1 MVTYPKDWEE
11 KKLNNYVH
19 IYQGGTPSTA
29 NKSYWDGNIVWVT
42 PSDVTKQAGMYIYN
56 SERKITEKGLCNSSA
71 KLLPEG
77 TILLCTRATIGELVI
92 AGRPLAT
99 NQGFKNLVCKENAD
113 SLFLAY
119 LLGTLKD
126 EMLQKASGTTFLE
139 LSSRELS
146 KINITMPPL
155 PEQQGIADTLSTFD
169 EHIENLTKLIEKKRA
184 IRDGALEDLVTGKVR
199 LDGFQSSWKQIQF
212 SDVIVPKARIGWQG
226 LKKDEY
232 LPQGYSYLIGGTDFE
247 KGKISL
253 ENISY
258 VSKQRYEMD
267 VNIQVSAGDVLVTK
281 DGTIGKVA
289 VVPEMN
295 KPATLSSGVFVFR
308 VKRGLESS
316 YLYWVLMSSLFSK
329 FIEELSAGSTIKH
342 LYQKDLKKF
351 EFEMPSDVEE
361 QQAIASI
368 LTAMDDELIKLEH
381 EREKIQQI
389 KAGAMDDLLTG
400 KIRLV

>member
-1 MVTYPKDWEE
+1 MVTYSEAWEE
-11 KKLNNYVH
+11 KLLEEIFDIVAGGDLDNLNYSQQKTKKH
-19 IYQGGTPSTA
+19 CYPIYSNGIEREGLYGYTSKTKFPKNSLTITA
-29 NKSYWDGNIVWVT
+29 
-42 PSDVTKQAGMYIYN
+42 
-56 SERKITEKGLCNSSA
+56 R
-71 KLLPEG
+71 G
-77 TILLCTRATIGELVI
+77 TIGVAFYRNEEFDAIIRLLVLIPKNSTVTDSRFFTYYINNRVVF
-92 AGRPLAT
+92 
-99 NQGFKNLVCKENAD
+99 FKESTGVPQLTAPKIRDLNLPV
-113 SLFLAY
+113 
-119 LLGTLKD
+119 
-126 EMLQKASGTTFLE
+126 
-139 LSSRELS
+139 
-146 KINITMPPL
+146 PPL
-155 PEQQGIADTLSTFD
+155 QEQQAIADILSIFD
-169 EHIENLTKLIEKKRA
+169 KHIENLTKLIEKKRA

-289 VVPEMN
+289 VVPEIN

-381 EREKIQQI
+381 EKEKIQQI
-389 KAGAMDDLLTG
+389 KEGAMDDLLTG